1 MPVCGLSLHLGSSES
16 RKIPEQEFIFQI
28 GTLNPSTN
36 LFLFSCHHI
45 PTNSVAPLF
54 AYKPTHNPKFL
65 QSLWRKAYAR
75 NVSFFT
81 LYGGQLTFSTQLLT
95 LNYLLYSTTDAAP
108 QFLKKLTPFTKSW
121 FQILITLKSM
131 RCSGASLQL
140 IMVGSKSYVPTG
152 IFAKARFHIFN
163 RNSISIVISG
173 DGISIKILSIPQV
186 SKKVQRDAIYRKME
200 SSKLSQ
206 SKRNLKLTSIA
217 KSANSNLLLPTS
229 PPPPSHFENI
239 LLVRN
244 IEIKI
249 KQMLSFIYQ
258 NSVPNLNCPLVHAIG
273 CIENEIKLWYMQMS

>member
-1 MPVCGLSLHLGSSES
+1 ML
-16 RKIPEQEFIFQI
+16 
-28 GTLNPSTN
+28 
-36 LFLFSCHHI
+36 LFLH
-45 PTNSVAPLF
+45 TNPHTTQNSSNRSDERLTLETSAFLLFTVANRPF
-54 AYKPTHNPKFL
+54 I
-65 QSLWRKAYAR
+65 
-75 NVSFFT
+75 
-81 LYGGQLTFSTQLLT
+81 TQLLT

-131 RCSGASLQL
+131 RCRGASLQL
-140 IMVGSKSYVPTG
+140 IMAGSKSYIPTG
-152 IFAKARFHIFN
+152 IFAKARFHIFK

-186 SKKVQRDAIYRKME
+186 SKKVQRDAIYRKMA

-229 PPPPSHFENI
+229 TPPPSHFENT

-258 NSVPNLNCPLVHAIG
+258 NSVPNFNCPLVHTIG
-273 CIENEIKLWYMQMS
+273 CIENKTKL

>member
-1 MPVCGLSLHLGSSES
+1 
-16 RKIPEQEFIFQI
+16 
-28 GTLNPSTN
+28 
-36 LFLFSCHHI
+36 
-45 PTNSVAPLF
+45 
-54 AYKPTHNPKFL
+54 
-65 QSLWRKAYAR
+65 
-75 NVSFFT
+75 
-81 LYGGQLTFSTQLLT
+81 
-95 LNYLLYSTTDAAP
+95 
-108 QFLKKLTPFTKSW
+108 
-121 FQILITLKSM
+121 M

-140 IMVGSKSYVPTG
+140 IIVGSKSYVPTG

-173 DGISIKILSIPQV
+173 DGISIKILLIPQV

-229 PPPPSHFENI
+229 PLPPPPSHFENI

-273 CIENEIKLWYMQMS
+273 CIENEIKL